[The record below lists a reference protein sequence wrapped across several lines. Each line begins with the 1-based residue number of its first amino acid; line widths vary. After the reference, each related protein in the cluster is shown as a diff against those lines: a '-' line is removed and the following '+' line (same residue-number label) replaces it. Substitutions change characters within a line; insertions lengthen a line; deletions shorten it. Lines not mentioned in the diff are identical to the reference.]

1 MRGPVL
7 PYALSVHGFI
17 NKIGNDAGFAAI
29 IAVAILIIMVFVQAR
44 ETSLVRDRAEDAEDR
59 LAQLEQY
66 AAQVGRQATAA
77 QQAAQ
82 AATAQA
88 TQAAGAQTARAGQA
102 PPGLLRPA
110 AAPSIASRAVASR
123 PVAVALAPFAPFG
136 VGAPALSSATRLIP
150 RSDVPVAS
158 APVLATAPAPE
169 VAATTVAPPP
179 ASATPTP
186 TPPPASAT
194 PTPTPAPI
202 PIPVPVPPPALAP
215 STAAAGSPAP
225 PPIPVAPS
233 GRAPRRDYGRSA
245 EAEPRVGRGSLA
257 IAAVLVVVIIVAAV
271 LVITHHSSS
280 SNATDSAHVASTTKG
295 AKTKNSTSSTK
306 GGKVV
311 NVNPTHVRVAVLNGT
326 TTNNLAADV
335 STKLNKVGFQQGETA
350 NFANPNQTSTTVGY
364 LPGDR
369 AQAIAVAKALGI
381 SASSV
386 AQVSTTARQIVC
398 PSGAAACADQIVVT
412 VGADLNSDA

>member
-59 LAQLEQY
+59 LSQLEQY

-82 AATAQA
+82 TATAQA
-88 TQAAGAQTARAGQA
+88 TQAAQAAGGQATRAGQWA
-102 PPGLLRPA
+102 PGRVRPA
-110 AAPSIASRAVASR
+110 AAPAIASHTVVSR
-123 PVAVALAPFAPFG
+123 PAVVAPFAPLG

-150 RSDVPVAS
+150 QPDLPVAH
-158 APVLATAPAPE
+158 APALAPATAPVAVAPAPASVAPAPAPALPPALAAST
-169 VAATTVAPPP
+169 VAAG
-179 ASATPTP
+179 TP
-186 TPPPASAT
+186 TPPSM
-194 PTPTPAPI
+194 
-202 PIPVPVPPPALAP
+202 
-215 STAAAGSPAP
+215 
-225 PPIPVAPS
+225 PVAPS
-233 GRAPRRDYGRSA
+233 GRGPRRDYGRTA
-245 EAEPRVGRGSLA
+245 ESEPRSGRGSLV
-257 IAAVLVVVIIVAAV
+257 IAAILVAVIIVAAV

-280 SNATDSAHVASTTKG
+280 SKATRSAQVHAKTTGAKAKHGHSTKG
-295 AKTKNSTSSTK
+295 AK
-306 GGKVV
+306 VV
-311 NVNPTHVRVAVLNGT
+311 QINPTQVRVAVLNGT
-326 TTNNLAADV
+326 ATDNLAADV

-381 SASSV
+381 GTSSV

-412 VGADLNSDA
+412 VGANLNSDA

>member
-7 PYALSVHGFI
+7 SYALSVHGFI

-44 ETSLVRDRAEDAEDR
+44 ETSLVRDRAQDAEDR
-59 LAQLEQY
+59 LSQLEQY

-82 AATAQA
+82 QANQAASAQA
-88 TQAAGAQTARAGQA
+88 ARAGQA
-102 PPGLLRPA
+102 PPGRLRPV
-110 AAPSIASRAVASR
+110 AAPAIASRAVVGRS
-123 PVAVALAPFAPFG
+123 VTDAPFAPFG

-150 RSDVPVAS
+150 RPDVPVVS
-158 APVLATAPAPE
+158 APALGTAPAP
-169 VAATTVAPPP
+169 VAVAPAP
-179 ASATPTP
+179 ASVAPV
-186 TPPPASAT
+186 
-194 PTPTPAPI
+194 PAPI
-202 PIPVPVPPPALAP
+202 SVAVPPPALAP
-215 STAAAGSPAP
+215 STAAAGSPPP
-225 PPIPVAPS
+225 PPISVAPPD
-233 GRAPRRDYGRSA
+233 RAPRRDYGRTA
-245 EAEPRVGRGSLA
+245 QPKPRVGRGSLA
-257 IAAVLVVVIIVAAV
+257 IAAILVAVIIVAAV

-280 SNATDSAHVASTTKG
+280 STAARSARVGSTTAGARTKRSGSSAKG
-295 AKTKNSTSSTK
+295 AK
-306 GGKVV
+306 VV
-311 NVNPTHVRVAVLNGT
+311 KVNPTKVRVAVLNGT
-326 TTNNLAADV
+326 ATDNLAADV

-350 NFANPNQTSTTVGY
+350 NFTNPDQTSTTVGY

-381 SASSV
+381 GTSSV
-386 AQVSTTARQIVC
+386 AQVSTAARRIVC